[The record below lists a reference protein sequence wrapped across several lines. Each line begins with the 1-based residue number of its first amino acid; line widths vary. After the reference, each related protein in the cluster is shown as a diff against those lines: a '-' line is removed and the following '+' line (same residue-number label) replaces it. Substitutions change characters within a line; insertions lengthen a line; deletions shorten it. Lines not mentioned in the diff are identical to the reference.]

1 MRSMRSILPYIAF
14 AVHAMLPSKEDWQVK
29 IDEVLD
35 EYLNKTIHLP
45 RKAKK
50 KRRKELLASYNFYK
64 ALQNYDPFK
73 I

>member
-1 MRSMRSILPYIAF
+1 MRSHRSILPYFAF
-14 AVHAMLPSKEDWQVK
+14 TAHAMLPSKDDWQVK
-29 IDEVLD
+29 IDKVVD

-50 KRRKELLASYNFYK
+50 QRRKELLASYNFYK
-64 ALQNYDPFK
+64 SLQNYDPFK